1 MSTNAALPPVDR
13 VQVGDGQGRVG
24 LGRVDELEGG
34 GRPQVGDDTQVDVHG
49 EQRQILET
57 RLVYFL

>member
-1 MSTNAALPPVDR
+1 MSLSDR

-24 LGRVDELEGG
+24 LGRVDELGGG